1 MICPASYIAETRE
14 KNRYWAKRVGL
25 VMRYL
30 KTPVFTCTCDVHV
43 MTFTC
48 DVYVMTLTHDVHV
61 IPCTWW
67 RSCDDVLVITW
78 ACWRD
83 VATLYGNLY
92 LNQPISPCSCI
103 SFCSCSSLIVDM
115 PIRNIRIDGIR
126 KQTNINIFLSSSF
139 PPFRKYVFNCC
150 GWLVFWSVVQL
161 VGQLVEWKG
170 ICFFLN
176 LTAISFPLPLPKKVT
191 SYATWPGLFR
201 STFGLL
207 ERQSV

>member
-1 MICPASYIAETRE
+1 
-14 KNRYWAKRVGL
+14 
-25 VMRYL
+25 MRYL

-48 DVYVMTLTHDVHV
+48 DVHVMTYTHDVHV

-78 ACWRD
+78 AWWRD
-83 VATLYGNLY
+83 VATLYGILY
-92 LNQPISPCSCI
+92 FNQLIRPCSCI
-103 SFCSCSSLIVDM
+103 SFCSCSFLIVDM
-115 PIRNIRIDGIR
+115 SIRNIRIDGIR
-126 KQTNINIFLSSSF
+126 KETNMSIFLSSSF

-150 GWLVFWSVVQL
+150 GWLVCWLVVQL
-161 VGQLVEWKG
+161 VGQLVERQG

-176 LTAISFPLPLPKKVT
+176 LTAILFPLPLPKKVT

-207 ERQSV
+207 KRQSVEGYF